1 MSNGYQHLVSSLET
15 RYDFHSARV
24 VAADVLGAVGIA
36 QADSYKPAEIQK
48 IANALGAG
56 GSNMDSVWLALGVSP
71 AGTAMPAAPP
81 AAEPKAEE
89 PKAEEPAEAKAEAPA
104 EEKEPAKKAPAKK
117 AAAKKAPAKKKKK

>member
-36 QADSYKPAEIQK
+36 QADSYKSAEIQK

-89 PKAEEPAEAKAEAPA
+89 PAEAKAEAPA